1 MTKKKKH
8 QQGIPVPKWLK
19 IGFKALELIAP
30 YVAMRTAAHVFSKPI
45 KFRVPK
51 HEKRSI
57 VTYSQQKHHISE
69 IDRDIV
75 VYQWENTG
83 EKVLIIHGWSSR
95 GTQMYRIAE
104 KLHQAGFHVV
114 AFDAP
119 AHGKSTGKTTNM
131 LQIIE
136 VTQYLKHY
144 FGDFYALVGHSLG
157 GNIAHQYARAANKL
171 EKIVTIAAVDKI
183 STVFANFIKMVGLS
197 DKTYRRMTHYF
208 EQKYSV
214 DINDYD
220 TSIAAK
226 EVNIPS
232 LVIHDKQDFDVGY
245 DCAVQIVKNNKN
257 ATLMT
262 TEGLGHSKILN
273 DSKVVEAVAS
283 FIINP

>member
-8 QQGIPVPKWLK
+8 QQGIPVPKLLK

-69 IDRDIV
+69 IDRDIM

-95 GTQMYRIAE
+95 GTQIYRIAE

-183 STVFANFIKMVGLS
+183 STIFANFIKMVGLS
-197 DKTYRRMTHYF
+197 DKTYTRMTHYF

>member
-1 MTKKKKH
+1 MTKKKKQ

-69 IDRDIV
+69 IDRDIM

-136 VTQYLKHY
+136 VTKYLKHY

>member
-8 QQGIPVPKWLK
+8 QQGIPVPKLLK

-30 YVAMRTAAHVFSKPI
+30 YVAMRTAVHVFSKPI

-157 GNIAHQYARAANKL
+157 GNIAHQYARGANKL

-226 EVNIPS
+226 EIKIPS
-232 LVIHDKQDFDVGY
+232 LVIHDKHDFDVGY
-245 DCAVQIVKNNKN
+245 DCAIQIVKNNKN

-262 TEGLGHSKILN
+262 TEGLGHSKILS
-273 DSKVVEAVAS
+273 DSKVVEAVAA

>member
-1 MTKKKKH
+1 MAKKKKH

-45 KFRVPK
+45 KFRMPK
-51 HEKRSI
+51 HEKDAI

-69 IDRDIV
+69 IDRDIM

-83 EKVLIIHGWSSR
+83 KKILIIHGWSSR

-114 AFDAP
+114 AYDAP
-119 AHGKSTGKTTNM
+119 AHGKSSGTTTNM

-136 VTQYLKHY
+136 VTQYLKNY
-144 FGDFYALVGHSLG
+144 FGGFYALVGHSLG
-157 GNIAHQYARAANKL
+157 GNIAYQYAKTTNSL
-171 EKIVTIAAVDKI
+171 EKLVTIAAVDKI

-197 DKTYRRMTHYF
+197 SKTFNRMTHYF
-208 EQKYSV
+208 EKKYTV
-214 DINDYD
+214 EINDYD
-220 TSIAAK
+220 TSLAAK
-226 EVNIPS
+226 EIKIPS
-232 LVIHDKQDFDVGY
+232 LVIHDKHDFDVGY
-245 DCAVQIVKNNKN
+245 DCAIQIVKNNKN

-262 TEGLGHSKILN
+262 TEGLGHSKILS
-273 DSKVVEAVAS
+273 DSKVVEAVAA